1 MIEFLP
7 TNPINRKAWTKPEVK
22 SLLEFIEQD
31 MSIIDIAKKLSRS
44 IVSVESKLWRM
55 DHVQSEQ
62 RNKEAVSES
71 IK

>member
-7 TNPINRKAWTKPEVK
+7 TNPTNRKAWTKPEIK
-22 SLLEFIEQD
+22 SLLEFIEQGI
-31 MSIIDIAKKLSRS
+31 SVADIAKRLSRS
-44 IVSVESKLWRM
+44 LVSVESKLWRM

-62 RNKEAVSES
+62 RNKENISDE